1 MKQLAVVAGCALVGF
16 LAWFM
21 ASRLSS
27 DALGMA
33 VGLLFGVLAGIPTAL
48 LVLASGRHQSRRP
61 YDAADADCR
70 EEAEQ
75 YLRPVTINYNVTHN
89 TDNRQLT
96 VNTGAQGMPLLA
108 DRKREIDAKR
118 SGRVFKVV
126 GERQEWYS

>member
-1 MKQLAVVAGCALVGF
+1 MVKQLAVVAGCALVGF

-48 LVLASGRHQSRRP
+48 LVLASGRQRRP

-108 DRKREIDAKR
+108 DRKREMQAQR
-118 SGRVFKVV
+118 ARRFVVV
-126 GERQEWYS
+126 GEREEL